1 MSALAS
7 PVAAAP
13 PKATDRIRRALQG
26 GHPIL
31 FVQTWEET
39 RVERLTLHLAKTFFG
54 SPTPCGIWSVV
65 DGLVVDGVPVPET
78 RDPLKALEAIL
89 QASGKGFYL
98 LKDFP
103 TSPDGRP
110 EVVRRLRDL
119 YRGLK
124 DRGRHV
130 LLVSPRLSI
139 PEETKKEIYVVEY
152 ELPDDAEI
160 GRIIEGVMRRRGGLT
175 LDDTA
180 IKRLSLAMRGLTAD
194 EIGHVLSKVFA
205 QRQTFDEGAYLE
217 VLAEKEQMSKKEG
230 VLEFVPPRFTIED
243 IGGYDTLKTWLLKR
257 KNLFSKE
264 ALDAGIPI
272 PRGVL
277 LMGISGCG
285 KSLCVKT
292 VSTLWNLPLFR
303 LDMNAVFG
311 TPNPEATF
319 LKALRAVEA
328 VSPAVLWIDE
338 IEMGVGGYREGGDA
352 SMSRIFSGFLT
363 WMQEKS
369 ALVFVAATANR
380 IQLLPAEV
388 IRKGRFDQV
397 FFVDLPNEEE
407 RKQIFAIHLKKN
419 RCDPG
424 RFDLVFLAK
433 ATKGWNGA
441 EIEQIV
447 VSSVVDAY
455 SEKRTLTED
464 DLHRVIASTVPL
476 SITMEDQ
483 IKAIKSWAHDRA
495 LNASRP

>member
-1 MSALAS
+1 ME
-7 PVAAAP
+7 
-13 PKATDRIRRALQG
+13 RIRRALLG
-26 GHPIL
+26 GYPLIY
-31 FVQTWEET
+31 VQSWEES
-39 RVERLTLHLAKTFFG
+39 RVERLTQHLAKTFYG
-54 SPTPCGIWSVV
+54 QPTPCGIWSLV
-65 DGLVVDGVPVPET
+65 DGLVVDGMPVPDT
-78 RDPLKALEAIL
+78 RDPLRALEAIL
-89 QASGKGFYL
+89 QAPGKGFYL

-139 PEETKKEIYVVEY
+139 PEEAKKEVYVVEY
-152 ELPDDAEI
+152 ELPDEGEI
-160 GRIIEGVMRRRGGLT
+160 TRIIENTVRKRLGPEG

-180 IKRLSLAMRGLTAD
+180 VKRLSLAMRGLTAD
-194 EIGHVLSKVFA
+194 EVGHLLTKVFA
-205 QRQTFDEGAYLE
+205 QRKAFDEGAFLE

-230 VLEFVPPRFTIED
+230 VLEFVPPRVSLED
-243 IGGYDTLKTWLLKR
+243 VGGYETLKTWLKKR
-257 KNLFSKE
+257 QSLFSKE

-272 PRGVL
+272 PKGLL

-292 VSTLWNLPLFR
+292 ISTLWNLPLFR
-303 LDMNAVFG
+303 LDMNAIFG
-311 TPNPEATF
+311 TENPESTF
-319 LKALRAVEA
+319 LRALRAVEA
-328 VSPAVLWIDE
+328 IAPAVLWIDE

-380 IQLLPAEV
+380 IQLLPAEI

-407 RKQIFAIHLKKN
+407 RKQIFGIHLKKN
-419 RCDPG
+419 RCDPA
-424 RFDLVFLAK
+424 RFDLVFLSK

-441 EIEQIV
+441 EIEQAVI
-447 VSSVVDAY
+447 SAVVDAY
-455 SEKRTLTED
+455 SESRTLTED
-464 DLHRVIASTVPL
+464 DLHRMISATVPL
-476 SITMEDQ
+476 AVTMEEQ

-495 LNASRP
+495 LNASKN